1 MSNQNDSLA
10 RNAQCLSIKRSIEMQ
25 KFSYD
30 IIPCIMKQRVMH
42 VKLILFIILILWFWI
57 DF

>member
-25 KFSYD
+25 KFFYD
-30 IIPCIMKQRVMH
+30 IIPRIMN
-42 VKLILFIILILWFWI
+42 
-57 DF
+57 